1 VPAAIASEAA
11 INVETNNETR
21 IAMSVSRLEAMGCPA
36 QSAAAAGTQRLRKK
50 KPRPKPG
57 LFI

>member
-1 VPAAIASEAA
+1 VPAAIASDAA

-21 IAMSVSRLEAMGCPA
+21 IAMSVSRLEFMGCPA
-36 QSAAAAGTQRLRKK
+36 QSAATAGAQRPRKK
-50 KPRPKPG
+50 KPRPKLG